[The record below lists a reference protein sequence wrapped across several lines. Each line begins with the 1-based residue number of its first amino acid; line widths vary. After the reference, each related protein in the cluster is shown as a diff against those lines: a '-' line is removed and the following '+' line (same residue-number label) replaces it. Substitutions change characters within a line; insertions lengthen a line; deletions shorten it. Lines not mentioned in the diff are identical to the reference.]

1 MSLTSLSRSLG
12 CVHLNR
18 SQSKV
23 VVAVTAS
30 ARAAV
35 RGAAEALVA
44 EERAAAVWVAEE
56 REEAASVPEVMEEA
70 VDLEAP
76 LAAVV
81 ARSISPPKSE
91 RSLRMC

>member
-12 CVHLNR
+12 CAHLNR

-23 VVAVTAS
+23 VVAVRGS

-35 RGAAEALVA
+35 REAAAALVA

-56 REEAASVPEVMEEA
+56 KEEAASAPEVMEEA
-70 VDLEAP
+70 AGLEAL

-81 ARSISPPKSE
+81 ARSISPPRSE